1 MVPTKLVA
9 GLVPV
14 LPPSAQAVAPMSAP
28 VETCDNRP
36 VSAETTT
43 RSIPSS
49 VLFAV
54 PPSDFMATVPSDAI
68 NT

>member
-28 VETCDNRP
+28 VETCERRP

-43 RSIPSS
+43 RSMPSS
-49 VLFAV
+49 VVAAA
-54 PPSDFMATVPSDAI
+54 PPSDFMETVPFDAI